1 MKYLFVLSFIIVFI
15 FFDTSIGYT
24 TSSPIY
30 THITYIFQH
39 VSILHLTFNSF
50 AFLSMYISLE
60 RFLSKWVFLPITF
73 TIGIVVPSLD
83 IMIRQV
89 NELPTVGASAV
100 IYAMIG
106 LYIGITLLFKSIKIA
121 DTQKYLLFLLC
132 IAISLLISL
141 FKENSSF
148 IVHFLSFVLG
158 GITSVLFSI
167 YKNLVS

>member
-15 FFDTSIGYT
+15 LFDTSIGYT

-39 VSILHLTFNSF
+39 AGILHLVFNSF
-50 AFLSMYISLE
+50 AFISMYIYLE
-60 RFLSKWVFLPITF
+60 RFLNKWIFLPITF
-73 TIGIVVPSLD
+73 GIGIVAPSLD

-121 DTQKYLLFLLC
+121 DTKKYLLFIFP
-132 IAISLLISL
+132 IAAVLTVSLFRENSNFIIHLISL
-141 FKENSSF
+141 ILGIIASLFVWIFKRE
-148 IVHFLSFVLG
+148 
-158 GITSVLFSI
+158 
-167 YKNLVS
+167 YD